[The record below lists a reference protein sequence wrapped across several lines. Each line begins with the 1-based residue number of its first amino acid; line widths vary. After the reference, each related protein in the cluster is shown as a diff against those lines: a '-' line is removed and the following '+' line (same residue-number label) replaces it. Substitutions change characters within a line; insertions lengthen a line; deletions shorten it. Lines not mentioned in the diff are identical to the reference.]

1 VLINWVVNTESSPL
15 YHFFLYHGQIPNIWA
30 QLNFPVFM
38 VMILSGARSMES
50 SLALIFVQW
59 FIIGLAISVTILRLI
74 KDGSG
79 SSYS

>member
-1 VLINWVVNTESSPL
+1 
-15 YHFFLYHGQIPNIWA
+15 
-30 QLNFPVFM
+30 
-38 VMILSGARSMES
+38 MES